1 MKKYLVILGCLVA
14 LVIAFGCQSD
24 IVLPPDVN
32 LVGTYTGTYSYITDH
47 GGPDEKSISEDVIF
61 IFDSTAYHMNLD
73 TAFEDQYCFCAVDG
87 QWALTSGVRLKEAEW
102 FPDEAAGCSAC
113 NDEMN
118 PEGVFVRET
127 PADSLVLK
135 LKEEGTTT
143 LKMLRLWKIS
153 D

>member
-32 LVGTYTGTYSYITDH
+32 LVGTYTGTYSYITDYR
-47 GGPDEKSISEDVIF
+47 GGEDEKITTAYVIF
-61 IFDSTAYHMNLD
+61 IFDETAYHMNLD
-73 TAFEDQYCFCAVDG
+73 TAFTDQDCFCAVDG
-87 QWALTSGVRLKEAEW
+87 QWALTEGVRLKEDNSV
-102 FPDEAAGCSAC
+102 PDSDAGCNAC

-127 PADSLVLK
+127 VADLLVLK
-135 LKEEGTTT
+135 LQEGTT
-143 LKMLRLWKIS
+143 LYMLRLKKIS

>member
-1 MKKYLVILGCLVA
+1 MKKYLVIFGCLVA

-32 LVGTYTGTYSYITDH
+32 LVGTYTGTYSYITNYA
-47 GGPDEKSISEDVIF
+47 GGADEITTTAYVIF
-61 IFDSTAYHMNLD
+61 IFDETAYHMNLD
-73 TAFEDQYCFCAVDG
+73 TAFTDQYCFCAVDG
-87 QWALTSGVRLKEAEW
+87 QWALTEGVRLKEKQSGPE
-102 FPDEAAGCSAC
+102 EGCGGAC

-118 PEGVFVRET
+118 PKGVFVRET

-135 LKEEGTTT
+135 LQEGTT
-143 LKMLRLWKIS
+143 LMELRLWKVS